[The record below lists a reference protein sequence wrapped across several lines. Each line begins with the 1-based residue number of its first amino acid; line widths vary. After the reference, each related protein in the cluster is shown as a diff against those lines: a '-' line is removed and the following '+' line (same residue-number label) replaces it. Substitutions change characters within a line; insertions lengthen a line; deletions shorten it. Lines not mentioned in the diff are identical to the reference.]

1 MSSQEQR
8 YQVHSLLKM
17 GHKQTGIAEFLG
29 VQRSTISRELRR
41 SMGQRGYRPRH
52 AHQKAMRGKN
62 HVRTRLVPETWA
74 LVSSAF

>member
-52 AHQKAMRGKN
+52 AHQKAKSRRN
-62 HVRTRLVPETWA
+62 HARTRFMPETWG
-74 LVSSAF
+74 LVSGAL